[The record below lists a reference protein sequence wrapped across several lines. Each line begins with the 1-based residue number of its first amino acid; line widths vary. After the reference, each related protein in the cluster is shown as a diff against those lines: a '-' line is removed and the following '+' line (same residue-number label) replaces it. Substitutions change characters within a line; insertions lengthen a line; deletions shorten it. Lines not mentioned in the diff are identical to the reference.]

1 MCVAATD
8 AIAFFLSHIEQCLAT
23 KNLKL
28 GQCLHACLTKTALT
42 QHTLIANR
50 LIDIYSRCG
59 SLPCAKS
66 TFNDLRFKNDQSHNT
81 MLAAYCRA
89 GSLDEALGLFSQM
102 RKDIIIMD
110 KFTVVGI
117 SVACA
122 SLLALRCL
130 RQLHASVI
138 VSGLELNLI
147 MSNVMIDAYG
157 KCGDVDASPRAVFA
171 SMPERN
177 VVSWTALISG
187 YEQNEEEEAAL
198 ELFTQMMAEG
208 VIPTPFTLVS
218 ILSACAS
225 LGLIERGKQVHGFTF
240 RRFIG
245 SDSFNVFIFNALI
258 DMYAKCGN
266 MVSAS
271 TVFDKMPE
279 RDLVSWN
286 SVVSG
291 FAQNG
296 HGKQS
301 LDVFERMVKAGVKPN
316 HVTFLGVLSACSH
329 AGLASEG
336 CRMLSLMEKEHGICP
351 RAEHYGALIDT
362 LGRKRQLKEVMQF
375 IECLASGGDLA
386 SVGIW
391 GALLGACRVHGN
403 LEIANIAAESLFK
416 LDPKNGARYTML
428 SNIYAAAGLWDDVRR
443 VRLLMKEKR
452 LQKDPGYSW
461 LEVRSAK
468 HMFVAYDKSHY
479 QAEEIYSLVATL
491 VDHMIDARDSVEHKQ
506 CLVMKQVKEESDKSC
521 HPCII
526 KFQECSLQPRPPPS
540 PNGMAPEPDQSE
552 GLTTPFNWCKHHA
565 LLQEPNLIFPQKA
578 SSNHVLSMLQD
589 LVTSHHERVVVCE
602 GRITLGWQH
611 PIIMTSPEEE
621 EELSRVFCGLRFWCE
636 RAMVYQPT
644 TKRVVDSSF
653 LSLMPSLLPWW

>member
-1 MCVAATD
+1 MRAIRIPLGGISRSSPLRHRLLSDPPHRRHRRLLRLKVLIDDKTLAVSFAGGKFILITTTNDIVKPPLAAGPMCIVATD

-28 GQCLHACLTKTALT
+28 GHCLHACLIKTALT

-50 LIDIYSRCG
+50 LIDLYS
-59 SLPCAKS
+59 SLDVAY
-66 TFNDLRFKNDQSHNT
+66 RFFDQISCRNLVSYNT
-81 MLAAYCRA
+81 MIS
-89 GSLDEALGLFSQM
+89 SLTHHGHHEEALDLFAQM

-117 SVACA
+117 SIACA

-130 RQLHASVI
+130 RQLHALII

-157 KCGDVDASPRAVFA
+157 KCGDVDASHCLFDRMKRRDVVSWTSMVRAYASACRLEEARAVFA

-187 YEQNEEEEAAL
+187 YEQNGEEEAAL

-208 VIPTPFTLVS
+208 VVPTPFTLVS

-245 SDSFNVFIFNALI
+245 LDSFNVFIFNALI
-258 DMYAKCGN
+258 DLYAKCGN

-271 TVFDKMPE
+271 IVFDRMPD
-279 RDLVSWN
+279 RDIVSWN
-286 SVVSG
+286 SIVSG

-301 LDVFERMVKAGVKPN
+301 LDVFERMVKAGVEPN

-336 CRMLSLMEKEHGICP
+336 CRMLSLMEKDYGICP

-362 LGRKRQLKEVMQF
+362 LGRKCQLKEAMQF

-386 SVGIW
+386 GVGTW
-391 GALLGACRVHGN
+391 GAILGACRVHGN

-443 VRLLMKEKR
+443 VRLLMKDKR
-452 LQKDPGYSW
+452 LKKGAGYSW

-479 QAEEIYSLVATL
+479 QAEEIYSLLATL
-491 VDHMIDARDSVEHKQ
+491 VDHMIDARDSVEYKQ
-506 CLVMKQVKEESDKSC
+506 C
-521 HPCII
+521 
-526 KFQECSLQPRPPPS
+526 
-540 PNGMAPEPDQSE
+540 
-552 GLTTPFNWCKHHA
+552 
-565 LLQEPNLIFPQKA
+565 
-578 SSNHVLSMLQD
+578 HVSVND
-589 LVTSHHERVVVCE
+589 N
-602 GRITLGWQH
+602 
-611 PIIMTSPEEE
+611 
-621 EELSRVFCGLRFWCE
+621 
-636 RAMVYQPT
+636 Y
-644 TKRVVDSSF
+644 
-653 LSLMPSLLPWW
+653 

>member
-1 MCVAATD
+1 MCIAATD

-28 GQCLHACLTKTALT
+28 GHCLHACLTKTALT

-89 GSLDEALGLFSQM
+89 GSLDVAYRFFDQISGRNLVSYNTMISSLTHHGHHEEALDLFSQM

-157 KCGDVDASPRAVFA
+157 KCGDVDASRCLFNRMKRRDVVSWTSMVSAYASACRLEEARAVFA

-187 YEQNEEEEAAL
+187 YEQNGEEEAAL

-271 TVFDKMPE
+271 TVFDRMPE

-336 CRMLSLMEKEHGICP
+336 CRMLSVMEKEHGICP

-362 LGRKRQLKEVMQF
+362 LGRKHQLKEAMQF

-479 QAEEIYSLVATL
+479 QAEEIYSLLATL
-491 VDHMIDARDSVEHKQ
+491 VDHMIDARDSVEYKQ
-506 CLVMKQVKEESDKSC
+506 CQLWEQVKEESDKSC

-540 PNGMAPEPDQSE
+540 PNGMAVPPIAQ
-552 GLTTPFNWCKHHA
+552 PF
-565 LLQEPNLIFPQKA
+565 
-578 SSNHVLSMLQD
+578 
-589 LVTSHHERVVVCE
+589 
-602 GRITLGWQH
+602 
-611 PIIMTSPEEE
+611 
-621 EELSRVFCGLRFWCE
+621 
-636 RAMVYQPT
+636 
-644 TKRVVDSSF
+644 
-653 LSLMPSLLPWW
+653 

>member
-1 MCVAATD
+1 MSNPQIWTAAIRTLTPSALVYWFFFPHSGHKVYKRDSQCLEATRTDNWRTIHSGGRRDTTPAVSFAGFLPGETTTSPMCIVATD
-8 AIAFFLSHIEQCLAT
+8 AIAFFISHIVQCLAT

-28 GQCLHACLTKTALT
+28 GRCLHACLTKTALT

-50 LIDIYSRCG
+50 LMDLYS
-59 SLPCAKS
+59 
-66 TFNDLRFKNDQSHNT
+66 
-81 MLAAYCRA
+81 
-89 GSLDEALGLFSQM
+89 SLDVAYRFFDQISGRNLVSYNIMISSLTHHGHHEEALGLFARM
-102 RKDIIIMD
+102 RKDIISMD

-147 MSNVMIDAYG
+147 MSNVMVDAYG
-157 KCGDVDASPRAVFA
+157 KCGDVDSSRCLFDGMKRRDVVSWTSMVRAYTSSCRLEEARVVFA

-187 YEQNEEEEAAL
+187 YEQNGDEEAAL
-198 ELFTQMMAEG
+198 GLFTQMMAEG

-271 TVFDKMPE
+271 TVFDRMPE

-286 SVVSG
+286 SIVSG

-301 LDVFERMVKAGVKPN
+301 LDVFERMVKAGVEPN

-336 CRMLSLMEKEHGICP
+336 CRMLSLMEKEYGICP

-362 LGRKRQLKEVMQF
+362 LGRKHQLKEAMQF

-386 SVGIW
+386 SVGTW

-403 LEIANIAAESLFK
+403 LEIANIAAESLLK

-428 SNIYAAAGLWDDVRR
+428 SNIYAAAGSWDDVRR
-443 VRLLMKEKR
+443 VRLLMKEKG
-452 LQKDPGYSW
+452 LKKGPGYSW

-479 QAEEIYSLVATL
+479 QAEEIYSLLATL
-491 VDHMIDARDSVEHKQ
+491 VDHMIDARDSVEYKQ
-506 CLVMKQVKEESDKSC
+506 CQISRS
-521 HPCII
+521 I
-526 KFQECSLQPRPPPS
+526 KHGPHDP
-540 PNGMAPEPDQSE
+540 
-552 GLTTPFNWCKHHA
+552 
-565 LLQEPNLIFPQKA
+565 KA
-578 SSNHVLSMLQD
+578 
-589 LVTSHHERVVVCE
+589 T
-602 GRITLGWQH
+602 
-611 PIIMTSPEEE
+611 
-621 EELSRVFCGLRFWCE
+621 
-636 RAMVYQPT
+636 
-644 TKRVVDSSF
+644 
-653 LSLMPSLLPWW
+653 